1 MGTGQHILRS
11 TKPLP
16 NLLSVPT
23 RRTTI
28 PTMSIVTLSDLT
40 YLTPQDLAS
49 LLSSPTTACKLT
61 AIDVRDDDHIG
72 GHIKGSLW
80 VPVQQLD
87 ARIPEL
93 IRVRRGKEKVV
104 FHCMLSQ
111 QMGPSSALKF
121 LRRLRLKQEKEG
133 KEGDEGKGL
142 GEGKYEPTVAVLN
155 GGFGAWQARY
165 GENESLIEGYVKELW
180 D

>member
-1 MGTGQHILRS
+1 
-11 TKPLP
+11 
-16 NLLSVPT
+16 
-23 RRTTI
+23 
-28 PTMSIVTLSDLT
+28 MSLVTLSDLI

-49 LLSSPTTACKLT
+49 CLSSPTTASKT
-61 AIDVRDDDHIG
+61 TVIDVRDDDHIG

-93 IRVRRGKEKVV
+93 IRLTKDKEKVV

-111 QMGPSSALKF
+111 QRGPSSALKF

-133 KEGDEGKGL
+133 KESEEYKGQSEGN
-142 GEGKYEPTVAVLN
+142 EGPTVAVLN

-165 GENESLIEGYVKELW
+165 GEDEKLTEAYVKDLW
-180 D
+180 E